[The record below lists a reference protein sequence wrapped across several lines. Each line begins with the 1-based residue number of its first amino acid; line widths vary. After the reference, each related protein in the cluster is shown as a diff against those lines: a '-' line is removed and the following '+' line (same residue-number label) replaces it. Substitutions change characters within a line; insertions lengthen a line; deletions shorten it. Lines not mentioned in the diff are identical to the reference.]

1 MKTRIIII
9 LLLLGFFAVFQFYLG
24 VSCRN
29 TIPPN
34 YKVVRTDNEFEIRSY
49 PWLASSENRLVAV
62 LKFGGY
68 AFPRVVK
75 FYSDKL
81 KIILF
86 QNAIS
91 QSGDFRCL
99 QHNSQYQIVG
109 RSNEILVGVEAT
121 QAPEFGSVP

>member
-29 TIPPN
+29 TIQSN

-49 PWLASSENRLVAV
+49 SRLASSENRLVAV

-68 AFPRVVK
+68 ASPRVVK

-86 QNAIS
+86 RNAIS
-91 QSGDFRCL
+91 QSSDFRCL
-99 QHNSQYQIVG
+99 QYNSQYQIVG
-109 RSNEILVGVEAT
+109 RSNEILVGIEAAHKQEIGT
-121 QAPEFGSVP
+121 VP